1 MDFEHQLRVG
11 SGEWGDD
18 AAGGAGGERIT
29 NDYSLFPNKVI
40 ELEIVSFY
48 KNHLRGEQYEKNT
61 GRY

>member
-11 SGEWGDD
+11 SGEWRD
-18 AAGGAGGERIT
+18 GGAGGERMTIP
-29 NDYSLFPNKVI
+29 YSLFPNKVI